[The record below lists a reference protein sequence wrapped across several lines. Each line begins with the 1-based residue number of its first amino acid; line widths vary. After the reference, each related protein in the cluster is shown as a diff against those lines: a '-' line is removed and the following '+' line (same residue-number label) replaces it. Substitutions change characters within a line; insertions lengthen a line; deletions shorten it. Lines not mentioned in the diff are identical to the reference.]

1 VTIPYII
8 YDAQGH
14 ITGGGTHNHTITG
27 FTTESDVNTLIG
39 AAIGGISSFNV
50 EVVSSL
56 PTTDID
62 THTIYFLSNSGT
74 GTDIYDEYMYI
85 NNAWEKI
92 GSTQVDLSGYVPTSR
107 KINNKTLT
115 ADITLTASDVG
126 ALSNTSA
133 AASITA
139 TDISNWNAK
148 SDFSG
153 SYNDLTNTPTI
164 PVASTIT
171 PVMDGTATIGAD
183 TGWARGNHVHP
194 VDTSRQAK
202 ITASGI
208 LKGDGSGGVT
218 AATAGTDYQTAGNYM
233 VRGVDYVTAG
243 NVSGSSI
250 GISATVEGANNKA
263 EGNYSHAEGVGT
275 KANGSGS
282 HAEGYTTT
290 ADGQCSHTEGIGTIA
305 KAEAQHVFGAYN
317 TPDEHTDANERGDY
331 IEIVGNGSNN
341 SERSNAR
348 TLDWNG
354 NEVLAGKLTL
364 GASPTVTMEA
374 ATKGYVDSV
383 TSLSTKVSAYTATL
397 ATSSWSNA
405 TPSTYTYS
413 NASITCGKDGTV
425 PPIIACTSGQNA
437 YSTISSAV
445 ATSGT
450 GIVFTA
456 PSSPT
461 IAIDLVI
468 IDYS

>member
-1 VTIPYII
+1 MSQDINLTSLVINKMTKSQYDSLVTKNANELYFITDNSGIVAGTGLTLNGYTINHTNQIAAATIGTSSATSGTTVTIPYII

-14 ITGGGTHNHTITG
+14 ITGGGTHNHTVTG

-50 EVVSSL
+50 EVVESL

-107 KINNKTLT
+107 KVNSKTLT

-126 ALSNTSA
+126 ALSSSVA
-133 AASITA
+133 AASITS

-164 PVASTIT
+164 P
-171 PVMDGTATIGAD
+171 
-183 TGWARGNHVHP
+183 
-194 VDTSRQAK
+194 
-202 ITASGI
+202 
-208 LKGDGSGGVT
+208 
-218 AATAGTDYQTAGNYM
+218 
-233 VRGVDYVTAG
+233 
-243 NVSGSSI
+243 
-250 GISATVEGANNKA
+250 SATSQLNNDS
-263 EGNYSHAEGVGT
+263 NF
-275 KANGSGS
+275 
-282 HAEGYTTT
+282 
-290 ADGQCSHTEGIGTIA
+290 IA
-305 KAEAQHVFGAYN
+305 
-317 TPDEHTDANERGDY
+317 
-331 IEIVGNGSNN
+331 
-341 SERSNAR
+341 
-348 TLDWNG
+348 
-354 NEVLAGKLTL
+354 
-364 GASPTVTMEA
+364 
-374 ATKGYVDSV
+374 
-383 TSLSTKVSAYTATL
+383 VSAYTTTL
-397 ATSSWSNA
+397 STAQWSNA

-425 PPIIACTSGQNA
+425 PPIITCTSGQNA